1 MRDVH
6 RYVGFAVPAAFAL
19 LFLWALVS
27 FIRNRAPSA
36 MFWHLLAASQ
46 VVIALQVVVGG
57 TLFLLGGRAQP
68 RGPEWLH
75 YVYGGLFPA
84 VVLIV
89 AHRFARRAEGIAW
102 MVFGFAAF
110 VNFGLTFR
118 ALQTGLGID

>member
-1 MRDVH
+1 MTAAH
-6 RYVGFAVPAAFAL
+6 RYIGYAVPAAFAL

-27 FIRNRAPSA
+27 FIRNRTPSEA
-36 MFWHLLAASQ
+36 FWHLLAAAQ
-46 VVIALQVVVGG
+46 IVVGVQVVVGAI
-57 TLFLLGGRAQP
+57 LFLLGHRAQP
-68 RGPEWLH
+68 RGPQWLH

-84 VVLIV
+84 VVLVI